1 MDRDRE
7 KAGRRTG
14 VKKDRHA
21 WSGGV
26 LLVLRTTKMIV
37 GTEEEE
43 ERKRKRKRSMLKKR
57 GRVEEKIEKR
67 EGAREMTAE
76 IQKSGIID

>member
-1 MDRDRE
+1 
-7 KAGRRTG
+7 
-14 VKKDRHA
+14 
-21 WSGGV
+21 

-43 ERKRKRKRSMLKKR
+43 ERKRKRKRSKLKKR

-67 EGAREMTAE
+67 EGAREMTDA
-76 IQKSGIID
+76 IHKSGIID